1 MPYSAASGFGLS
13 APHIFSMLSKAR
25 ASRPEDMNDDIARI
39 DQDPIA
45 KRHSFNL
52 CIANALLL
60 QLVEK
65 AVGDSAGMALRAP
78 RADDHEIGK
87 RGFVRQGDADDLV
100 GLGVIERFD
109 DQGSER
115 GEAAAALFARR
126 GASPSELWFSA
137 LSLSVKTLLLDSVPE
152 MLRFPH
158 VDKQNVHQFRYI
170 FKTRRWEFAAYR
182 RPPNGA
188 TSMTCIPIDVMG
200 TSTARNICAGWKNS
214 PSGISPPRPGPWRR
228 RSPGAFFR
236 NPASGCSAAPART
249 ELRAGRAAAWPEPQ
263 ASRPRLLCLGRSANR
278 FEASWRRAR
287 ACEKM
292 RWLRGAATAGPDTPR
307 SWRFDFTHR

>member
-1 MPYSAASGFGLS
+1 
-13 APHIFSMLSKAR
+13 
-25 ASRPEDMNDDIARI
+25 MNDDIARI

-115 GEAAAALFARR
+115 GRSRSSAFCAARSESSGLLVQRVKPQR
-126 GASPSELWFSA
+126 EDPS
-137 LSLSVKTLLLDSVPE
+137 
-152 MLRFPH
+152 
-158 VDKQNVHQFRYI
+158 
-170 FKTRRWEFAAYR
+170 
-182 RPPNGA
+182 
-188 TSMTCIPIDVMG
+188 
-200 TSTARNICAGWKNS
+200 
-214 PSGISPPRPGPWRR
+214 
-228 RSPGAFFR
+228 
-236 NPASGCSAAPART
+236 
-249 ELRAGRAAAWPEPQ
+249 
-263 ASRPRLLCLGRSANR
+263 LG
-278 FEASWRRAR
+278 
-287 ACEKM
+287 
-292 RWLRGAATAGPDTPR
+292 
-307 SWRFDFTHR
+307 